1 MSQFPN
7 SINLPVQ
14 TVTSVMLLV
23 TVLVPFVL
31 LATRVVAG
39 PTVVRDS
46 LTSLPLSRHINRN
59 GRLDLIQKYREKS
72 RNSVKDGQRR
82 SSSTPDLTVDD
93 TGFLYVT
100 GVGVGDPLAPTYCE
114 FCQLPPGILLYMPNL
129 DNLILDTASAN
140 TWLGAYQPYNTTP
153 SSVKTGDKVVS
164 IVSRADLLPS
174 LN

>member
-1 MSQFPN
+1 MSQFP
-7 SINLPVQ
+7 SGINLPIQ
-14 TVTSVMLLV
+14 TVTPVMLLV

-39 PTVVRDS
+39 PTVIRDS
-46 LTSLPLSRHINRN
+46 LTLLSISRHINRN

-72 RNSVKDGQRR
+72 RNSVKDGHWR

-93 TGFLYVT
+93 AGFLYVT
-100 GVGVGDPLAPTYCE
+100 GVGVGDPPIYCE
-114 FCQLPPGILLYMPNL
+114 FCQLPPGIISYMPNL

-153 SSVKTGDKVVS
+153 SSVKTGDTVLVL
-164 IVSRADLLPS
+164 SRVRISCPA
-174 LN
+174 